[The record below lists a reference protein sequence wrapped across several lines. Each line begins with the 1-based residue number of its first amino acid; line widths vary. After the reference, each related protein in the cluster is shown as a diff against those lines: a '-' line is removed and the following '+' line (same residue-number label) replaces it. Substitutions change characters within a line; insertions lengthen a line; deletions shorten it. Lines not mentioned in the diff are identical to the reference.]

1 MTEIFLT
8 PVQTGLILLACLYIV
23 RAGRADWAAGI
34 YLSLASWVSVIRFGS
49 VNHIWV
55 FLITMIGAA
64 AVYWSKHRGRSLIPR
79 HDAWIVPWMGL
90 WWGWI
95 LLPLGLSPN
104 DVHPTTTMTVLIS
117 LLLYTIAPLPI
128 FLMFAT
134 DVRRLRGFA
143 LAYLFTTMVGGGVAL
158 SRLLSTL
165 GIPLAYLLKDPVLN
179 RYGGGVAHWFP
190 RVMNI
195 VNYHWFAYAFGI
207 SLVLI
212 VGLLQVKR
220 RSYGHV
226 MLIIGAA
233 YCAYFLLIVGSKQ
246 AMIASAIAG
255 LLLALW
261 VGRNVKAVSRSR
273 LILLVGGVVA
283 VAVSLYRM
291 RPELV
296 LRSSEYWTEAFNI
309 AESRGFQWADG
320 WKTFV
325 RSPVW
330 GVGFAK
336 GASLGHN
343 LFINTLGGQ
352 GLVGMVF
359 MIGFLVFLGR
369 QTRGIWAGE
378 GTPEQAL
385 WRMAFLCVALF
396 TLIQSQASGSAH
408 SAWPLFWS
416 AAILWRL
423 KETVEKHEST
433 ERAAVSVGQAPQFV
447 SQNA

>member
-34 YLSLASWVSVIRFGS
+34 YLGLASWVSVIRFGP

-55 FLITMIGAA
+55 FLITMVGAA
-64 AVYWSKHRGRSLIPR
+64 GVYWSKHRGRSLVPR

-95 LLPLGLSPN
+95 LLILGLSLN
-104 DVHPTTTMTVLIS
+104 DVHPTITMTLLIS
-117 LLLYTIAPLPI
+117 LLLYTIAPLPV
-128 FLMFAT
+128 FLVFAT
-134 DVRRLRGFA
+134 DVQRLRGFA
-143 LAYLFTTMVGGGVAL
+143 LAYLCTTMVGGGVAL
-158 SRLLSTL
+158 SRLLSRL
-165 GIPLAYLLKDPVLN
+165 GIPLAYLLKDPVLS
-179 RYGGGVAHWFP
+179 RYGRGVVHWFTDTMGIINAHWFS
-190 RVMNI
+190 
-195 VNYHWFAYAFGI
+195 YAFGVSFI
-207 SLVLI
+207 LI
-212 VGLLQVKR
+212 VALLQQNR
-220 RSYGHV
+220 RSCGYV

-233 YCAYFLLIVGSKQ
+233 YCAYFLLITTSKQ
-246 AMIASAIAG
+246 SIAAAAI
-255 LLLALW
+255 
-261 VGRNVKAVSRSR
+261 VGILFVRWAARNVKGVFRLR
-273 LILLVGGVVA
+273 LILLVGGVAA
-283 VAVSLYRM
+283 VAVSTYLM

-296 LRSSEYWTEAFNI
+296 LRSSGSLTEALNI
-309 AESRGFQWADG
+309 VGDRRSHWASG
-320 WKTFV
+320 WDAFT
-325 RSPVW
+325 RSLVW
-330 GVGFAK
+330 GDGFVGS
-336 GASLGHN
+336 ASLGHN
-343 LFINTLGGQ
+343 LFLSTLANQ
-352 GLVGMVF
+352 GLVGMVYL
-359 MIGFLVFLGR
+359 IGFLVFFGR
-369 QTRGIWAGE
+369 QTRGIWAGK

-396 TLIQSQASGSAH
+396 TLIQSQASGSAD